1 MADQPRAPGPPATA
15 SPEAAGLPA
24 RERSVDAYRAIAILA
39 VVIGHWLAFVL
50 VVDDGRLSGRNLL
63 EMWPPAP
70 WLTWLFQV
78 MPLFFVVGGYAS
90 AASWARRDPP
100 VTTAGWLGLRLWRL
114 LAPSAVLLL
123 VATTAAVL
131 ARLLGAYGPQ
141 LDLAL
146 AVVGLPLW
154 FLAVYL
160 IVVST
165 TPWVDAAVRRW
176 GLRVPAALG
185 LLVVAADVLDT
196 HLGIP
201 LVGWTTYASFWI
213 GMYAMGLCW
222 RHGSLPTSGWPP
234 RALALGGAAAL
245 VLLVTLGPYPV
256 SMLAAPGS
264 EVQNNGP
271 PSVALLAFALAQLG
285 VVLMLRRH
293 VERACERPRLWA
305 GVVAV
310 NLSAMSIYLWHMVAG
325 VLAALL
331 FWVTGLAGVPAVSG
345 LWWLQ
350 RPLWYLTCGAVLV
363 GLVLLVR
370 RVEQRRPLLD
380 GRPVTSRRRLLL
392 AVGVLLSAG
401 GMVQLTLSGL
411 SAGPAGLPVAGLIA
425 FVVGMLAVRTG
436 SGIVG
441 MRSDGV
447 GTRGSEDRLG
457 AGSRGGRPV
466 SSVSRRPRQGRRA

>member
-1 MADQPRAPGPPATA
+1 M
-15 SPEAAGLPA
+15 
-24 RERSVDAYRAIAILA
+24 DAYRAVAILA
-39 VVIGHWLAFVL
+39 VVVGHWLAFVL
-50 VVDDGRLSGRNLL
+50 VVEGGRLSGRNLL
-63 EMWPPAP
+63 EIWPPAP

-90 AASWARRDPP
+90 AASWARRDP
-100 VTTAGWLGLRLWRL
+100 TLSTAGWLGVRLWRL

-123 VATTAAVL
+123 VATAAAML

-146 AVVGLPLW
+146 AVIGLPLW

-160 IVVST
+160 LVIST

-176 GLRVPAALG
+176 GLRVPVTLS

-196 HLGIP
+196 HLGVP

-213 GMYAMGLCW
+213 GMFTMGVCW
-222 RHGSLPTSGWPP
+222 RHGCLPTTGWLP
-234 RALALGGAAAL
+234 RALALGGAVTL

-271 PSVALLAFALAQLG
+271 PSMALLAFALAQLG
-285 VVLMLRRH
+285 IVLLVRRH

-305 GVVAV
+305 GIVAV
-310 NLSAMSIYLWHMVAG
+310 NLAAMSIYLWHMVAG
-325 VLAALL
+325 VLAALV
-331 FWVTGLAGVPAVSG
+331 FWLTGLAAAAPAVSG
-345 LWWLQ
+345 VWWLQ
-350 RPLWYLTCGAVLV
+350 RPLWYLTCGAMLV

-370 RVEQRRPLLD
+370 RVEQRRPVLD
-380 GRPVTSRRRLLL
+380 GRPVTPGRRLLL
-392 AVGVLLSAG
+392 GVGVVLSAA
-401 GMVQLTLSGL
+401 GMVQLTVSGL
-411 SAGPAGLPVAGLIA
+411 SAGPAGLPVAGLVA
-425 FVVGMLAVRTG
+425 FLAGMLAVRTG

-441 MRSDGV
+441 TRNLLGRTVAEPRTDGPV
-447 GTRGSEDRLG
+447 TG
-457 AGSRGGRPV
+457 ARP
-466 SSVSRRPRQGRRA
+466 SRRGAASE